1 MVRGGDHR
9 LPRQGRGGVV
19 SLKNLNVGVTS
30 AAAPEPTERNIGGR
44 SDEDL
49 RQRSMDA
56 LADEYVDPCGMHA
69 LQ

>member
-1 MVRGGDHR
+1 M
-9 LPRQGRGGVV
+9 
-19 SLKNLNVGVTS
+19 KNLNVGVTS